1 MCVCVCLEACPPLN
15 ARPGMLHEPNV
26 ASQVHECRGR
36 FSFEVAPLRVLR
48 GKLSLSLSCVLSSQ
62 VIKVAFK
69 VISALNSMEEEDE
82 E

>member
-1 MCVCVCLEACPPLN
+1 
-15 ARPGMLHEPNV
+15 MLHEPNV
-26 ASQVHECRGR
+26 ASQVHDWSGR
-36 FSFEVAPLRVLR
+36 VSFEVAPLRILR
-48 GKLSLSLSCVLSSQ
+48 HKLSVSVCCVPCSQ